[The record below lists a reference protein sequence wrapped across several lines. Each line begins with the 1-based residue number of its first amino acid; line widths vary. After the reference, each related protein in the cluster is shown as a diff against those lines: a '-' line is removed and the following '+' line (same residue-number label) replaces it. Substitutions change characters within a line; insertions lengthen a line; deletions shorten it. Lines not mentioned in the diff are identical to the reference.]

1 MIRVR
6 IAMAKMQ
13 KKTLGLLA
21 ESDYVSNT
29 G

>member
-1 MIRVR
+1 MIRAR

-13 KKTLGLLA
+13 KKMLGLLA
-21 ESDYVSNT
+21 ESDYVSDT